1 MEEIMIKITIPKQEY
16 CIFDKNG
23 KKLLYEDFNGEVSL
37 IEDESMQ
44 CHTYRWTKEKQKEL
58 EEALKA
64 LPGVCKVTI
73 NGISLEDRDWIDSL

>member
-1 MEEIMIKITIPKQEY
+1 MIKVTIPNQEY
-16 CIFDKNG
+16 CIFDKND
-23 KKLLYEDFNGEVSL
+23 KKLFYDEDEDGKVSL
-37 IEDESMQ
+37 VEDGSVVI
-44 CHTYRWTKEKQKEL
+44 HTYRWTEKEQKEL